1 MAMASVTAAPEAQA
15 QQAPG
20 WEATA
25 QEASTTGARQAVS
38 QLLRADDPDW
48 AERAGGDDVLMDRRN
63 AHRD

>member
-1 MAMASVTAAPEAQA
+1 MTMASVTVAPEAQA

-20 WEATA
+20 EATA
-25 QEASTTGARQAVS
+25 QEASPTGARQAVS